1 MPPIP
6 DDWQARNGRYVPR
19 PRFEDYAEKYADYFA
34 MTRRDG
40 VIELRMHTDGGPAVY
55 GLGMH
60 NAWGQA
66 WLEVGNDP
74 DNEVLVLTGT
84 GDWWLKP
91 ADPERLAEMM
101 REPRPDDFAYNTY
114 YDAIKLLENLVFGI
128 DIPTIAAVNGPSPG
142 HTEFALLC
150 DITLAAGTA
159 TFTDPHLLSG
169 TAPGDGLHLG
179 LQELLGT
186 KRAAYYLYTGAEID
200 APTALDLGLV
210 NEVLPADTLLPRAWQ
225 LAETIRSRPKA
236 ARRLT
241 HAIASRPWK
250 RRLVQ
255 DFGFGLAHEMF
266 GISADKLFG

>member
-1 MPPIP
+1 MPLIP

-19 PRFEDYAEKYADYFA
+19 PRFEDYSEKYADYFA

-55 GLGMH
+55 GMGMH

-66 WLEVGNDP
+66 WREVGNDP
-74 DNEVLVLTGT
+74 DNEVLILTGT
-84 GDWWLKP
+84 GDWWLRP
-91 ADPERLAEMM
+91 ADPARVGEMM

-114 YDAIKLLENLVFGI
+114 YDAMKLLENLVFGI

-150 DITLAAGTA
+150 DITLCAEQA
-159 TFTDPHLLSG
+159 TFTDPHLQAG

-200 APTALDLGLV
+200 ARTALELGLV
-210 NEVLPADTLLPRAWQ
+210 NEVLPADRLLPRTWQ
-225 LAETIRSRPKA
+225 LAETIRARPKA
-236 ARRLT
+236 ARRFT

-250 RRLVQ
+250 HRLVQ
-255 DFGFGLAHEMF
+255 DFGFGLAHEMS
-266 GISADKLFG
+266 GISADRIFG